1 MNYLNYENYVNY
13 LNRHFFL
20 KLFLAIVVLLI
31 LSLIIVTLA
40 DTDRINIKNSDRRK
54 IKEKYEKNDEYGYLK
69 KKNNQLRNFGK
80 RISKKLRIDKINKSK

>member
-1 MNYLNYENYVNY
+1 MNYQNYVNY

-54 IKEKYEKNDEYGYLK
+54 IKEKYEKNNEYVYLK
-69 KKNNQLRNFGK
+69 QKNNQLRNFGK
-80 RISKKLRIDKINKSK
+80 RISKKLKIDKINK